1 MTIIA
6 NFVCGWLNYQKSITF
21 STDPPFSFDPDMLMN
36 TNQIAP
42 YIRNTSYIVMQW
54 NHSIMVLFDKRDTRP
69 PSNDMQGGSKIIV
82 EHVSVDKLC
91 SLIDNLR

>member
-1 MTIIA
+1 
-6 NFVCGWLNYQKSITF
+6 
-21 STDPPFSFDPDMLMN
+21 
-36 TNQIAP
+36 
-42 YIRNTSYIVMQW
+42 MQW

-91 SLIDNLR
+91 SLIDNLRWIQCI